1 MKKNIIYL
9 LFIILGFNTASFSQY
24 NLDLGLTVGGSGFLG
39 DIGGKNIN
47 AKSFIGD
54 LLLKQSNI
62 SAGGFLRY
70 KLNKKWAFNSS
81 LNYTRLTGDDAN
93 SLAGPRY
100 WRNLRF
106 INNIFELGNSA
117 EFIVHQINDLGGTGR
132 YNTSMNFY
140 LHAGFSLFYHN
151 PRGSKNGYTWVNLK
165 PLRTEG
171 YSYSSIQFAIPFG
184 GGVVI
189 THNRYTRFGLVLN
202 YRQTLTDYLDDVS
215 TIFIDPTN
223 LSSDAIEL
231 ANQYIGPEEESLN
244 FTTGQK
250 RGNSSNKD
258 VFLTLNLTYSKYFVK
273 NNRYIRNQNSRRLR
287 SNYRSRKFKKRRSK
301 IIRSK
306 F

>member
-1 MKKNIIYL
+1 MKKLVYI
-9 LFIILGFNTASFSQY
+9 LFISFGLSFKLYSQY
-24 NLDLGLTVGGSGFLG
+24 NLDLGLSIGGSAFLG

-47 AKSFIGD
+47 AKNFLGD
-54 LLLKQSNI
+54 LLIKQTNI

-70 KLNKKWAFNSS
+70 KLNKNWAFNSS
-81 LNYTRLTGDDAN
+81 LSYTRLTGDDAY
-93 SLAGPRY
+93 STPGPRN

-117 EFIVHQINDLGGTGR
+117 EFTVYQINDLGGTGR

-140 LHAGFSLFYHN
+140 LHAGLSLFYHN
-151 PRGSKNGYTWVNLK
+151 PRGSKNGYNWVNLK
-165 PLRTEG
+165 PLRTEN

-189 THNRYTRFGLVLN
+189 THNRFTRFGLVLN

-215 TIFIDPTN
+215 TIFVDPSS
-223 LSSDAIEL
+223 LSSDAAEF

-244 FTTGQK
+244 FTTGQR

-273 NNRYIRNQNSRRLR
+273 NNRYLRNQSSRRLR
-287 SNYRSRKFKKRRSK
+287 NNYRSRKFKKRRSK